1 MLSVA
6 SLPIGAPGPTLHWRN
21 TDMEQVIFM
30 LMVIIFMMMMW
41 WYLISKMKVMMPQL
55 AQNIHGASE
64 LGDGGDYLHGDN
76 GDNLLVMI
84 VMTLHLHS
92 EQVIFVIFIMLT
104 MVTMVTLVIMLVVV
118 AGCKRSWCSW
128 IHVTYSSQ
136 PEKLRYYINFHK
148 LDFIVETTEKQNYNI
163 PNFTPRSV
171 LILHNIPF
179 LSACWELLPI
189 FMVKSKSFAWHT
201 AINLKVQHFV
211 TRSLNPFIR
220 IL

>member
-21 TDMEQVIFM
+21 TDMEQVVFM
-30 LMVIIFMMMMW
+30 VMVINFMMM
-41 WYLISKMKVMMPQL
+41 MKVMMPEL
-55 AQNIHGASE
+55 AQHRHGA
-64 LGDGGDYLHGDN
+64 GD
-76 GDNLLVMI
+76 LVMVVISSMVII
-84 VMTLHLHS
+84 VMTLHWLKTDI
-92 EQVIFVIFIMLT
+92 EQVIFVIFMMLT
-104 MVTMVTLVIMLVVV
+104 LVTMVMMKVIMLLVLESTMWMQTMLMFMN
-118 AGCKRSWCSW
+118 R

-136 PEKLRYYINFHK
+136 PEKLRYYSNFHK
-148 LDFIVETTEKQNYNI
+148 LYFIVETTEKQNYNI
-163 PNFTPRSV
+163 PNFTLRSV

-179 LSACWELLPI
+179 LSAGRELLHI

-201 AINLKVQHFV
+201 AIYPKVQHSV

>member
-21 TDMEQVIFM
+21 TDMEQVVFM
-30 LMVIIFMMMMW
+30 VMVINFMMM
-41 WYLISKMKVMMPQL
+41 MKVMMPEL
-55 AQNIHGASE
+55 AQHRHGA
-64 LGDGGDYLHGDN
+64 GD
-76 GDNLLVMI
+76 LVMVVISSMVII
-84 VMTLHLHS
+84 VMTLHWLKTDI
-92 EQVIFVIFIMLT
+92 EPVIFVVFIMST
-104 MVTMVTLVIMLVVV
+104 MVTMVMMKVIMLLVLESTMWMQTMLMFMN
-118 AGCKRSWCSW
+118 R

-136 PEKLRYYINFHK
+136 PEKLRYYSNFHK
-148 LDFIVETTEKQNYNI
+148 LYFIVETTEKQNYNI

-179 LSACWELLPI
+179 LSACWELLHI